1 MTQSHPTQLYS
12 TIILCSSLLCIVQ
25 YNIPL
30 SRDFNAGLTEAE
42 VRLMIRNLAHF
53 HAASVALARIK
64 GIDLA
69 QHYGQLSSE
78 WVTAGKT
85 DRQTDRQADKE
96 IFAHLIYDPSPRS
109 SLLC

>member
-69 QHYGQLSSE
+69 QHYGQLSKAFD
-78 WVTAGKT
+78 TAGKIDKT
-85 DRQTDRQADKE
+85 RPDQTR
-96 IFAHLIYDPSPRS
+96 
-109 SLLC
+109 